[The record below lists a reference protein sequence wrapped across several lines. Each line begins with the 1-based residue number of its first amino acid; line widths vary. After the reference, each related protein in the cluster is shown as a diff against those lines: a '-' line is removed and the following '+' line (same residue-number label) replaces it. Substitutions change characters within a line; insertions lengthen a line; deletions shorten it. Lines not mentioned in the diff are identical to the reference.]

1 MVETSL
7 KTRLNKFPK
16 ITDSGVRKLYEF
28 SDLLSEIMCLK
39 GNAKYHD
46 LLSYFDTSIGVKP
59 NVAKLPSNLQTKW
72 VTRASKF

>member
-39 GNAKYHD
+39 ENAKYHD
-46 LLSYFDTSIGVKP
+46 LLS
-59 NVAKLPSNLQTKW
+59 
-72 VTRASKF
+72 

>member
-28 SDLLSEIMCLK
+28 SDLLSETMCLK
-39 GNAKYHD
+39 ENAKYHD
-46 LLSYFDTSIGVKP
+46 LLSYFDTVGVKP
-59 NVAKLPSNLQTKW
+59 IVAKLPSNLQSKW

>member
-39 GNAKYHD
+39 ENAKYHD
-46 LLSYFDTSIGVKP
+46 LLSYFDTVGVKP
-59 NVAKLPSNLQTKW
+59 IVAKLPSNLQSKW